1 MSKLCARKNDFKTR
15 KRLAKSKQ
23 ELDTRRLRLKE
34 LEPSQISK
42 LLQLESIA
50 TGLGLLARKSSL
62 CQSHQGSKHK
72 REPSLRMNQ
81 HLQGV
86 QNSEL
91 KAKQKSL
98 FTYKILKIFNFF
110 KSI

>member
-1 MSKLCARKNDFKTR
+1 MSKLYVRKNDSKTK
-15 KRLAKSKQ
+15 KRLVKSKQ

-42 LLQLESIA
+42 LLQLESLA
-50 TGLGLLARKSSL
+50 TGLDLLARKSSL

-72 REPSLRMNQ
+72 KEPSLRMNQ

-91 KAKQKSL
+91 KVNQKSL
-98 FTYKILKIFNFF
+98 FTFNILKIFNFF
-110 KSI
+110 